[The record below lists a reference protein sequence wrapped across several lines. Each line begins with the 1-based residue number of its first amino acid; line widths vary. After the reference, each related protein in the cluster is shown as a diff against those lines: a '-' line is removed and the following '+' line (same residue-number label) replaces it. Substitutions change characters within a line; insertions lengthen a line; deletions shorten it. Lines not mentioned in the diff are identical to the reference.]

1 MTLMGRMLPAALVVV
16 LAGGLAVGIGAMT
29 GALDSTAAEGRPSA
43 GATPSPTG
51 NAGLRSGS
59 ATVPRTAQPSS
70 GPSEPA
76 RRPAR
81 EDGAPVPGT
90 DPQPSSEQVTSEPTR
105 PAASSRRVP
114 SQTPQAGST
123 EAPAG
128 TRAATSSESGSTSSQ
143 TSTKP
148 KPKALTTAAIV
159 NHGGGRC
166 IDVTGRGRTG
176 VQLAIWDCEPVEPW
190 RTWTFYSD
198 GTIRS
203 QGHCMTA
210 VGSGNGAPIQ
220 VRTCTGGASQRF
232 TLNASHD
239 LVNIAADRCV
249 DVTDGRVHENTA
261 PLQLWACQGAD
272 NQKWSLY

>member
-1 MTLMGRMLPAALVVV
+1 MRRWSSSVRASEAGADRPRRGAQQYIDRTRSRGTTVDQTPHQPRGGRPHSSIARALTAAVRRRGERPVTLMGRMLPAALVVV

-128 TRAATSSESGSTSSQ
+128 TRAA
-143 TSTKP
+143 
-148 KPKALTTAAIV
+148 
-159 NHGGGRC
+159 
-166 IDVTGRGRTG
+166 
-176 VQLAIWDCEPVEPW
+176 
-190 RTWTFYSD
+190 
-198 GTIRS
+198 
-203 QGHCMTA
+203 
-210 VGSGNGAPIQ
+210 
-220 VRTCTGGASQRF
+220 
-232 TLNASHD
+232 
-239 LVNIAADRCV
+239 
-249 DVTDGRVHENTA
+249 
-261 PLQLWACQGAD
+261 
-272 NQKWSLY
+272 